1 MDGGD
6 RAGTLGVIRR
16 DLAARLRLRRAE
28 LEEAIMARL
37 GDMPDPLDR
46 DDADYI
52 SSLRRS
58 IAAATEDALVGIE
71 EGEAWPGSFP
81 PTAAAHARR
90 VARSGVKLETSLR
103 RGAAAEQVRQEFL
116 VREAAGVPPWAM
128 CEILR
133 RRGLHFDRL
142 MASFAEEYRR
152 ETKRIEEFAGRH
164 RAELVL
170 NLLSGAPVEASE
182 LDYALD
188 TWHLGIIATGPG
200 AGKAVRRVRM
210 PVGFQ
215 LLSVLRD
222 KETVWA
228 WLGSARPLCAAE
240 LQRSCPH
247 TELAGISL
255 ALGEP
260 GHGVEGWRLTHRQAQ
275 AAQWVALQRR
285 GELTRYADELLLVAA
300 LKDGVLA
307 TSLRETYLSP
317 LDARGEG
324 NGLSATTLR
333 AYFTSGCNAATA
345 AAALRVDRH
354 TVQRRLQRIEER
366 LGRSIHDCRAELE
379 VALRLE
385 EFTQA
390 STDRESDAPPKP
402 ADLATAPVGSAVH

>member
-1 MDGGD
+1 
-6 RAGTLGVIRR
+6 
-16 DLAARLRLRRAE
+16 
-28 LEEAIMARL
+28 
-37 GDMPDPLDR
+37 
-46 DDADYI
+46 
-52 SSLRRS
+52 
-58 IAAATEDALVGIE
+58 
-71 EGEAWPGSFP
+71 
-81 PTAAAHARR
+81 
-90 VARSGVKLETSLR
+90 
-103 RGAAAEQVRQEFL
+103 
-116 VREAAGVPPWAM
+116 
-128 CEILR
+128 
-133 RRGLHFDRL
+133 
-142 MASFAEEYRR
+142 
-152 ETKRIEEFAGRH
+152 
-164 RAELVL
+164 
-170 NLLSGAPVEASE
+170 
-182 LDYALD
+182 
-188 TWHLGIIATGPG
+188 
-200 AGKAVRRVRM
+200 
-210 PVGFQ
+210 
-215 LLSVLRD
+215 
-222 KETVWA
+222 
-228 WLGSARPLCAAE
+228 
-240 LQRSCPH
+240 
-247 TELAGISL
+247 
-255 ALGEP
+255 LGEP